1 MADINLGV
9 GGANSAT
16 GGYEIDNSLKLE
28 ADNTEYLYY
37 TSTTQTD
44 YERMAFSLW
53 IKRTE
58 LGNAMLAEFGNGTSN
73 TSNLRIG
80 FDSSDRLFCYGNS
93 IIFRQTNQVFRDTSA
108 WYHLFFLFDTTTPGG
123 ISNNRIRIWVN
134 GEMIPHTEFGVINNP
149 GAGAAMGFNN
159 GLQQSIGAQR
169 EDGPK
174 NYFNGYMAQV
184 YGSGGTPPVVTD
196 FGEVDENTGIWK
208 PIDISELT
216 PPDTQGFNLDFS
228 DASNLGN
235 DISTRNNNFTLQ
247 NITSA
252 DQATDTP
259 TNNFCTIN
267 PLSYDVPYIAT
278 QGNTKWSKN
287 DTTYGMAS
295 GTHYVGAGK
304 WYWEIKATDFDTYSS
319 CKFGIID
326 AAKPTVGAN
335 EIGYEDPSLSANDP
349 EILAMAGSPNG
360 WFMNSNSTIS
370 NNGATNTVDYTFNE
384 GDILA
389 FALDMDNGGYW
400 MGNSRYQGVANGSF
414 WIAPKGTSGSVAITD
429 PTNGNYAIVGDGGGT
444 NLGTPNFNGGTING
458 GSLLTAGFTLV
469 TPLLAAYHAN
479 TTVTLEVNFGGF
491 TSYGETGGY
500 SDENGYG
507 NFAYPVPSGFY
518 CLCSKNIAEFG
529 GTA

>member
-9 GGANSAT
+9 GGANSAVA
-16 GGYEIDNSLKLE
+16 GGYDIDNSLKFE
-28 ADNTEYLYY
+28 SNNSEYLYY

-196 FGEVDENTGIWK
+196 FGEFDEDTGIWK

-247 NITSA
+247 NITAA

-259 TNNFCTIN
+259 TNNFTIPN
-267 PLSYDVPYIAT
+267 VIGTTRTNKFTYTEGGTKVVSAGSTDWDSWANTIAV
-278 QGNTKWSKN
+278 GN
-287 DTTYGMAS
+287 
-295 GTHYVGAGK
+295 GK
-304 WYWEIKATDFDTYSS
+304 WYAEFK
-319 CKFGIID
+319 IIN
-326 AAKPTVGAN
+326 TGNYFVGVGS
-335 EIGYEDPSLSANDP
+335 EEYYFIGAGNGTGFP
-349 EILAMAGSPNG
+349 EIYYGYSGTNSVGFYNTNG
-360 WFMNSNSTIS
+360 DIY
-370 NNGATNTVDYTFNE
+370 NNGTQVVIGTTYATN
-384 GDILA
+384 DIISV
-389 FALDMDNGGYW
+389 ALDMDNGKVYFAKNGTYIDSQNPVTGTNAQNLPDTEARYFIGTSQYQASLGVECNYGGYTTTSIAS
-400 MGNSRYQGVANGSF
+400 GNSDA
-414 WIAPKGTSGSVAITD
+414 
-429 PTNGNYAIVGDGGGT
+429 
-444 NLGTPNFNGGTING
+444 
-458 GSLLTAGFTLV
+458 
-469 TPLLAAYHAN
+469 
-479 TTVTLEVNFGGF
+479 
-491 TSYGETGGY
+491 
-500 SDENGYG
+500 NGYG
-507 NFAYPVPSGFY
+507 NFEYAPPSGY
-518 CLCSKNIAEFG
+518 YALCTKNLAEYG
-529 GTA
+529 